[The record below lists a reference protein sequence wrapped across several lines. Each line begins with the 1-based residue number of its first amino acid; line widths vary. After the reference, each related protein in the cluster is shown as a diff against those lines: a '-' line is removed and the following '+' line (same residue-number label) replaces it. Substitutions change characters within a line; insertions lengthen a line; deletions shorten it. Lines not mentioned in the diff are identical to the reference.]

1 MMRRNVKWLFDAKL
15 VWAAVFLLLGMCC
28 CESRTGVDS
37 PTLRPRFE
45 EFWTEQVTCNT
56 ARIYALINSGC
67 RFDRVEYTITD
78 DKSYDIVILAS
89 VKGDTIQSFIGG
101 LGPNTTYYVQAV
113 IFNGVSDIVRSTK
126 IKFTTLA
133 EEPEEPQEPEEPEE
147 PQEPEQPEEPQEPE
161 QPEEPQEPE
170 QPEEPQEPEQPEE
183 PQEPEQPEEPQ
194 EPEQPEEPQEP
205 EQPEE
210 PQEPEQPEQPSF
222 IDFECEFIDR
232 WFLSRYDSNSDGGIT
247 IQEVWDIRHL
257 AFNGDNVTSAKGLE
271 QLPNLNHLN
280 IEASRESAVRGPL
293 SSIDLSKGWTS
304 LTELLFYYCSIE
316 TLNLSYVGRQLNRF
330 AARRCLLR
338 TIDVSWLKNV
348 NYIDIAENQ
357 FEELDFS
364 GLDNLDELHIEH
376 NPYLEEVI
384 FNNRKLRYVDLNN
397 TNIKSVD
404 FSKCPF
410 IDAVDLTGCNRL
422 ETIIISRH
430 QVINTITKPDYV
442 KIVYCD

>member
-1 MMRRNVKWLFDAKL
+1 M
-15 VWAAVFLLLGMCC
+15 
-28 CESRTGVDS
+28 
-37 PTLRPRFE
+37 
-45 EFWTEQVTCNT
+45 
-56 ARIYALINSGC
+56 
-67 RFDRVEYTITD
+67 
-78 DKSYDIVILAS
+78 AS
-89 VKGDTIQSFIGG
+89 VKGDTIRSFIGG

-133 EEPEEPQEPEEPEE
+133 EEPEQPQEPEEPEEPEEPQEPEQPGEPQEPEQPEEPQEPEEPEEPQEPEEPEEPQEPEEPEQPQEPEEPEEPEEPQEPEQPGEPQEPEQPEEPQEPEEPEE
-147 PQEPEQPEEPQEPE
+147 PQEPEQPG
-161 QPEEPQEPE
+161 
-170 QPEEPQEPEQPEE
+170 
-183 PQEPEQPEEPQ
+183 
-194 EPEQPEEPQEP
+194 
-205 EQPEE
+205 
-210 PQEPEQPEQPSF
+210 F

-232 WFLSRYDSNSDGGIT
+232 WFLSRYDNDNDGQISV
-247 IQEVWDIRHL
+247 QEVGDVRHL
-257 AFNGDNVTSAKGLE
+257 AFNGDNVSSAKGLE

-338 TIDVSWLKNV
+338 TIDVSCLKNV

-376 NPYLEEVI
+376 NPDLEEVI

-430 QVINTITKPDYV
+430 QVINTITKPDCV